1 MASPHSTVSQSIIRA
16 AWWWSHVMH
25 WGDVIGV
32 QCGVISNH
40 DDGDVAG
47 GDAVSSSRHYNRHPH
62 VQWCCGHN
70 AAIELFSFRSSSVF
84 TKFGDYGISTGNWD
98 ACSQRSSLVGWFE
111 RTLITKLSIG
121 DCFANKDHNF
131 RKRDHKDTLL
141 LWIFE
146 STSMSYEH
154 NWRIGELYFGYN
166 VHVQC
171 SNTAPNRI

>member
-1 MASPHSTVSQSIIRA
+1 
-16 AWWWSHVMH
+16 MH

-40 DDGDVAG
+40 DDGAVAG
-47 GDAVSSSRHYNRHPH
+47 GSVLITSLQPSSSCPVMLRT
-62 VQWCCGHN
+62 Q
-70 AAIELFSFRSSSVF
+70 AAIEFFSFRSSSVF

-141 LWIFE
+141 L
-146 STSMSYEH
+146 
-154 NWRIGELYFGYN
+154 
-166 VHVQC
+166 
-171 SNTAPNRI
+171 

>member
-1 MASPHSTVSQSIIRA
+1 
-16 AWWWSHVMH
+16 MH

-47 GDAVSSSRHYNRHPH
+47 GDAVSHH
-62 VQWCCGHN
+62 VITTIISCPETGGCCGHN
-70 AAIELFSFRSSSVF
+70 AAIEFFSFRSSSVF

-141 LWIFE
+141 L
-146 STSMSYEH
+146 
-154 NWRIGELYFGYN
+154 
-166 VHVQC
+166 
-171 SNTAPNRI
+171 